1 MSTSFSSILRGVN
14 RPEIDKLNILTINN
28 DEKLQW
34 LLSRTGHN
42 FYFINNPQSPA
53 WNTQIREK
61 SDNCILLDNKDLSE
75 QVNDIALDLIIC
87 QNRARDYNI
96 LSKLS
101 IHLSCP
107 IISIN
112 NFLPFPEMNQFFIQ
126 SIADQIYN
134 QQIFSSK
141 FVCNS
146 WGLDEKDCIIIP
158 KCIDT
163 KVFNGWEGK
172 DNKVLINC
180 DWYQNKANTTGFKL
194 LEQINKQLPI
204 DLTGINPGVSSP
216 PKDLNDL
223 IDKYR
228 NCSVFLNTSSW
239 LSCPTELL
247 EAMSIGCPVV
257 STKNTDIQDHITHG
271 ENGLLSN
278 DPKEIIEYCK
288 QLINDKNL
296 ATKIGNNARQTIVSG
311 FNHLAFVERWNQLFY
326 STIDTP
332 CALLIN

>member
-126 SIADQIYN
+126 SIADQVYN
-134 QQIFSSK
+134 KQIFSSK
-141 FVCNS
+141 FVANS
-146 WGLDEKDCIIIP
+146 WGLDENDGEIIP
-158 KCIDT
+158 KCVDT
-163 KVFNGWEGK
+163 KIFNEWEGK
-172 DNKVLINC
+172 DNKILTNV
-180 DWYQNKANTTGFKL
+180 DYYQNRKNITGFEI
-194 LEQINKQLPI
+194 LEKIGKQLPI
-204 DLTGINPGVSSP
+204 NLIGINPGISNSA
-216 PKDLNDL
+216 KDLKDL
-223 IDKYR
+223 VNIYR
-228 NCSVFLNTSSW
+228 NASVFLNTSTW
-239 LSCPTELL
+239 LSLPWELL
-247 EAMSIGCPVV
+247 EAMSVGCPVIT
-257 STKNTDIQDHITHG
+257 TKTTDIQDVIING
-271 ENGLLSN
+271 ENGYCTN
-278 DPKEIIEYCK
+278 NIDEIINLCK

-296 ATKIGNNARQTIVSG
+296 AKNIGYNARQTIMSG
-311 FNHLAFVERWNQLFY
+311 FSHSIFVARWNQLFY
-326 STIDTP
+326 STIDIP
-332 CALLIN
+332 CALLVN